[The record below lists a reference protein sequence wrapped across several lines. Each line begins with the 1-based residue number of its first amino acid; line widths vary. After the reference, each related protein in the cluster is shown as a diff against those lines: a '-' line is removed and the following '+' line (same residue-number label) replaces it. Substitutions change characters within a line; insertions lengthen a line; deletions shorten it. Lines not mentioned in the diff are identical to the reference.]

1 MCILIS
7 RGGGQGCLS
16 LCFFVVRRE
25 EKIQHRKECVCYPR
39 RVKPAPPLAPFAALT
54 EPPFC
59 STIDCTTYNPS
70 PEIIDLV
77 ETRGWKILG
86 RSSGEIPG
94 PSSLTTISTPRALI
108 RIFLAPA

>member
-1 MCILIS
+1 MYLTS
-7 RGGGQGCLS
+7 TARGQRCLS
-16 LCFFVVRRE
+16 PSFFVVSREDQIQRR
-25 EKIQHRKECVCYPR
+25 QECLCYTR
-39 RVKPAPPLAPFAALT
+39 MVKTAPPLAPFAALT